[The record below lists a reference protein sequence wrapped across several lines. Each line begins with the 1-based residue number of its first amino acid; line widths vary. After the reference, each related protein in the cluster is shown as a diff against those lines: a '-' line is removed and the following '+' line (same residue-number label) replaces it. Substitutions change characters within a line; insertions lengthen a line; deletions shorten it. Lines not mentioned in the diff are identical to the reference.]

1 MLYLPPRSQNRHG
14 WKGLELRSLS
24 AALTLPP
31 RDRCVV
37 WKCEDRR
44 PGSGD
49 LDKVINLFEPHFF
62 HLRGKKKKK
71 EIELDDL

>member
-1 MLYLPPRSQNRHG
+1 M
-14 WKGLELRSLS
+14 
-24 AALTLPP
+24 
-31 RDRCVV
+31 V

-62 HLRGKKKKK
+62 HLRGVGGKR